1 MLGRKRRSYVREV
14 PWAVTS
20 GIPALHGLF
29 TILLRFASRSLDVS
43 FTIKDILYLNTMNN
57 ANMRILTVMYY
68 DYIYKQNT

>member
-1 MLGRKRRSYVREV
+1 MILMVNKILFSSNETALIVRS
-14 PWAVTS
+14 S
-20 GIPALHGLF
+20 LF
-29 TILLRFASRSLDVS
+29 VYNFTFASLYVH